1 MAKSLPGCLRASGLA
16 LSVNPFLVFASFQAN
31 KKIILN
37 LWYFHLR
44 THAGS
49 LEVSRKRPCCRTVR
63 TQYKRVGAPRRAP
76 QQTSGGCSGPAAAT
90 AARTQLRLQL
100 QTFGEAVAFCVARIA
115 AAAATLLSPP
125 PACCRAPDCAVVP
138 VGAVPGQLPQAHAT
152 THPDRWPILI
162 VLGGYWPSNSSCVTK
177 AARGGGQPGGHLIVA
192 LFVSVAPRC
201 NTPTGGGHWQT
212 FHIPMPTLVAGLA
225 TALV

>member
-1 MAKSLPGCLRASGLA
+1 MCKRHMRSLSQKGPDST
-16 LSVNPFLVFASFQAN
+16 
-31 KKIILN
+31 ID
-37 LWYFHLR
+37 FHLR

-100 QTFGEAVAFCVARIA
+100 QTFGEAVAFCVARTA

-125 PACCRAPDCAVVP
+125 PARCRAPHCAVVP
-138 VGAVPGQLPQAHAT
+138 VGAVPPLSCPRTLQGGRAA
-152 THPDRWPILI
+152 
-162 VLGGYWPSNSSCVTK
+162 VLCFAVGWLMGVHV
-177 AARGGGQPGGHLIVA
+177 QE
-192 LFVSVAPRC
+192 
-201 NTPTGGGHWQT
+201 
-212 FHIPMPTLVAGLA
+212 LVAIKREGGA
-225 TALV
+225 QREGAWM

>member
-1 MAKSLPGCLRASGLA
+1 M
-16 LSVNPFLVFASFQAN
+16 VF
-31 KKIILN
+31 
-37 LWYFHLR
+37 FHLR

-100 QTFGEAVAFCVARIA
+100 QTFGEAVAFCVARTA

-138 VGAVPGQLPQAHAT
+138 VGAVPPRHAAGGAGSGVVFAVGVAIAANTRAYLPHHGGLHVAAVAT
-152 THPDRWPILI
+152 PPT
-162 VLGGYWPSNSSCVTK
+162 
-177 AARGGGQPGGHLIVA
+177 RGGRQP
-192 LFVSVAPRC
+192 
-201 NTPTGGGHWQT
+201 
-212 FHIPMPTLVAGLA
+212 
-225 TALV
+225 